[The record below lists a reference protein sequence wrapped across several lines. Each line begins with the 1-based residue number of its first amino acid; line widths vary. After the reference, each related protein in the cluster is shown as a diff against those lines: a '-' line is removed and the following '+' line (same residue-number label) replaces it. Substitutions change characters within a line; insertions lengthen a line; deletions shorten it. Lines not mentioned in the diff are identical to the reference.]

1 MTELEQTADTA
12 ASMRRTAAALECTE
26 AALHRSADASPDR
39 PTTDRLHRL
48 GDDVTAQAKDIERRA
63 DRLRD
68 S

>member
-1 MTELEQTADTA
+1 MTELDQTTDTA

-26 AALHRSADASPDR
+26 AALHRSAEASPDR
-39 PTTDRLHRL
+39 SATDRLDRL

-63 DRLRD
+63 DRLAE

>member
-1 MTELEQTADTA
+1 MTELDQTTDTA

-26 AALHRSADASPDR
+26 AVLHRSAEASPDQ

-48 GDDVTAQAKDIERRA
+48 GDAVTAQAKDIERRA
-63 DRLRD
+63 DRLTD